1 MVKWENKID
10 CFGGKEVF
18 KYCKVNFLLEI
29 SLSNLEDKSRHNESV
44 TSFRPL
50 LNGPISSGT
59 VQRSGIL
66 HIVRDP

>member
-29 SLSNLEDKSRHNESV
+29 SLSNLVDKSRHNESV
-44 TSFRPL
+44 TSLGF
-50 LNGPISSGT
+50 IKTS
-59 VQRSGIL
+59 
-66 HIVRDP
+66 